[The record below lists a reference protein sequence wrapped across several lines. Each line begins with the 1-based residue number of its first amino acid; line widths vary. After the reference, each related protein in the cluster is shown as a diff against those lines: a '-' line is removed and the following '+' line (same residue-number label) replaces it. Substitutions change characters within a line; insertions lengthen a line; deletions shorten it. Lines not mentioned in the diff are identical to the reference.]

1 MSGAVSVLGVVAAVG
16 GGLKMDDS
24 LWGRL
29 FNFENYGELLG
40 LVQNSIIAGAVLGI
54 VGGLIGVFVMQRD
67 MAFAVHGISELSF
80 AGASAALL
88 FGANVV
94 AGSLVGSLV
103 AAILIG
109 LLGAKARDRN
119 SIIGVLM
126 PFGLGLGILFLALYP
141 GRSANKFGL
150 LTGQIISVDDPQL
163 GILIVI
169 SIVVM
174 VALLLMWR
182 PLTFD
187 SLDADV
193 AAARGVPTRAVSLVF
208 MVLLGLTVAVSVQ
221 IIGALLVLAL
231 LVTPAAAAL
240 RVSASPVLVPLLSM
254 IFGFVSAVGGI
265 LLAIGGSLPIS
276 PYITTISFA
285 IYVVCRVIGLR
296 TSARAGRMHRQN
308 VAA

>member
-1 MSGAVSVLGVVAAVG
+1 MSVLGMVAAVG

-163 GILIVI
+163 GVLIVI